1 MSMPPVLARVEIADR
16 LDIAESLRAEIQAGG
31 SPVSPPAAGLGGF
44 VLRLDG
50 LAPAELQWFANLL
63 PAPAVVTGSGPL
75 GPALLAAGSPSLL
88 VDVCQQFLQN
98 LPGARRAAWQD
109 ALGAPMEFLA
119 GRRPHSWR
127 IRDRV
132 LSMKSRTLIM
142 GILNVTPDSFS
153 DGGRYLDPALAVD
166 HALEMAAAGA
176 DIIDVGGESTRP
188 GSVPVDA
195 GEEWR
200 RLAPVLERLLPQLGV
215 PISVDT
221 YKAETARRALELGV
235 QIINDVSGLGDP
247 AMAATVARAKAGLVV
262 MHNAEK
268 SQYQDLVT
276 EVAWFLRKR
285 LLAARQA
292 GIPDELVVLDPG
304 LGFGKH
310 ARHNFVL
317 MKRLPAIVSL
327 GRPVLVGP
335 SRKRMIGRVLGT
347 GPQERLEGTMAL
359 AALSA
364 WMGAGIVRVH
374 DVAAIARVTRMI
386 DAIQDPTW
394 GVAEDGG

>member
-1 MSMPPVLARVEIADR
+1 MPPVLARVEVVDR
-16 LDIAESLRAEIQAGG
+16 FDTAESLLAEIQDDSGG
-31 SPVSPPAAGLGGF
+31 HAAAGARALGGF

-50 LAPAELQWFANLL
+50 LAPEEVRWFAGLG
-63 PAPAVVTGSGPL
+63 PHPAVITGYGPL
-75 GPALLAAGSPSLL
+75 GPACLAGGPPSLL
-88 VDVCQQFLQN
+88 TEICQGFLQN
-98 LPGARRAAWQD
+98 LSGERLAAWQD
-109 ALGAPMEFLA
+109 VLGPPMEFLA
-119 GRRPHSWR
+119 GKRPRYWQ

-132 LSMKSRTLIM
+132 LSMQNRTLVM

-153 DGGRYLDPALAVD
+153 DGGRYLDPAAAVD
-166 HALEMAAAGA
+166 HALELAAAGA
-176 DIIDVGGESTRP
+176 DIIDVGAESTRP
-188 GSVPVDA
+188 GAVPVDA

-200 RLAPVLERLLPQLGV
+200 RLEPVLERLVPKLGV

-221 YKAETARRALELGV
+221 YKAEIARRALELGV

-247 AMAATVARAKAGLVV
+247 AMASTVANAGAGLVI

-268 SQYQDLVT
+268 AQYQDLVT
-276 EVAWFLRKR
+276 EVAWFLRNR
-285 LLAARQA
+285 LAAARRA
-292 GIPDELVVLDPG
+292 GIPDEFVVCDPG
-304 LGFGKH
+304 LGFGKN

-335 SRKRMIGRVLGT
+335 SRKRMIGQVLGT

-374 DVAAIARVTRMI
+374 DVAAIVRVTRMI
-386 DAIQDPTW
+386 DAVQDPTW
-394 GVAEDGG
+394 GVAPDGG